1 VCAQGRATPDG
12 ARGAD
17 RSIQKGANEMTNLKP
32 ADELLSVRQKIKDL
46 QAREA
51 ELKDAMM
58 KDPALLA
65 GDFAVASLV
74 KRGSTRFDRKAAEA
88 ELGSLARFDVKG
100 ETIALMVNELA
111 QVVE

>member
-1 VCAQGRATPDG
+1 
-12 ARGAD
+12 
-17 RSIQKGANEMTNLKP
+17 MTNLKL

-46 QAREA
+46 QTRETQI
-51 ELKDAMM
+51 KDALS
-58 KDPALLA
+58 KDGADLS
-65 GDFAVASLV
+65 GDFAVAFFV

-100 ETIALMVNELA
+100 ETVALMVNELA